1 MACFIPREFVPVA
14 MFMLY
19 RVVVVSLSLVVVPWF
34 PSVSHPPFFFLF
46 LFSIRS
52 PFHTRATTC
61 CRFKEEKY
69 FWEIILATRK
79 IGIVAI
85 SVFGR
90 SIGAQR
96 QAQLALFIL
105 FISITLE
112 IIGEPYRAVT
122 ERHKV
127 LGRLELASLFSL
139 WGTMWCGTLIF
150 ASQAPEEG
158 GFVTFLS
165 IVVATVNVSTMLWLV
180 LRLLSECAF
189 EKKESNFGRAVR
201 ESVQSLC
208 KRALWKTAAVTK
220 TEVNTGEVTIEL
232 TSSSLNPL
240 YGATPE
246 VTNVA
251 AEGCSSNL
259 AQPVAQPV
267 ARPIA
272 LPTATYTNN
281 YPRAI
286 PVARPAQA
294 YPSHLTYPTA
304 APMMHMPQQTMM

>member
-19 RVVVVSLSLVVVPWF
+19 RVVVVSLSLVVVLWF

-90 SIGAQR
+90 SIGTQR

-189 EKKESNFGRAVR
+189 EKKESNIGRAVLK
-201 ESVQSLC
+201 SVQSLR
-208 KRALWKTAAVTK
+208 KMASWKAAAETKTA
-220 TEVNTGEVTIEL
+220 VNTEEVAIEL
-232 TSSSLNPL
+232 TSGSLNPL

-246 VTNVA
+246 VTNVT

-259 AQPVAQPV
+259 AQPTAQPVAQPAAQSVAQPV
-267 ARPIA
+267 AHSDDGWTRHFDKSSSSYY
-272 LPTATYTNN
+272 LYNEATGESTWE
-281 YPRAI
+281 
-286 PVARPAQA
+286 
-294 YPSHLTYPTA
+294 
-304 APMMHMPQQTMM
+304 

>member
-1 MACFIPREFVPVA
+1 M
-14 MFMLY
+14 
-19 RVVVVSLSLVVVPWF
+19 
-34 PSVSHPPFFFLF
+34 
-46 LFSIRS
+46 
-52 PFHTRATTC
+52 
-61 CRFKEEKY
+61 
-69 FWEIILATRK
+69 
-79 IGIVAI
+79 
-85 SVFGR
+85 FGR
-90 SIGAQR
+90 SIGTQR

-189 EKKESNFGRAVR
+189 EKKESNIGRAVLK
-201 ESVQSLC
+201 SVQSLR
-208 KRALWKTAAVTK
+208 KMASWKAAAETKTA
-220 TEVNTGEVTIEL
+220 VNTGEVAIEL
-232 TSSSLNPL
+232 TSGSLNPV

-246 VTNVA
+246 VTNVT

-259 AQPVAQPV
+259 AQPAAQPVAQSVAQPV
-267 ARPIA
+267 AHSDDGWTRHFDKSSSRYY
-272 LPTATYTNN
+272 LYNETTGESTWE
-281 YPRAI
+281 
-286 PVARPAQA
+286 
-294 YPSHLTYPTA
+294 
-304 APMMHMPQQTMM
+304 